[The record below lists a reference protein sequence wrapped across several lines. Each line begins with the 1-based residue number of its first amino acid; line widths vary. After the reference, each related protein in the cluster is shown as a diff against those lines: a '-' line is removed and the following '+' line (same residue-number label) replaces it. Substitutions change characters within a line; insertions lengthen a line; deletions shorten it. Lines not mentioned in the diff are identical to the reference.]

1 MLEQLYITYLFFLYA
16 ASLCAGEGM
25 LLSALK
31 TKERTVSLS
40 AGRAA
45 CLLDPALMTGQKG
58 RKNEKEI
65 SGIDSGDG
73 DDRLTDRWLRR

>member
-1 MLEQLYITYLFFLYA
+1 MLEQLHITYLFFLYA

-40 AGRAA
+40 AGRAS

-58 RKNEKEI
+58 RKK
-65 SGIDSGDG
+65 
-73 DDRLTDRWLRR
+73 